1 MSTNKTN
8 KVYMPPVEEV
18 IKRLE
23 NTNKNT
29 VIVAGRDGLGKS
41 VVLKEYVA
49 RNEDLNNPVI
59 DCTFSYDDL
68 VVRGNKKVIELSYVC
83 KALEKMVLYV
93 TEHHNNEE
101 LREVLAFEQK
111 LLAIRKHLNYMYFFG
126 KYNPTDD
133 LVKEL
138 SNNPLVL
145 LEEFMTIVKEKLN
158 YESVTAVIDNFD
170 TVGNAN
176 GHFQQFVYNVLSQ
189 YVRLVI
195 TLSDEEILNSEEN
208 MNVLQEYND
217 IVRIE
222 ALKDVDVVK
231 TILDSAMSSY
241 GYAHEKID
249 LVLSDETIAI
259 MISKTNGNLYDMIRT
274 IIVLYNKIY
283 QEELLPNEYDIF
295 VNNYIDAEIN
305 RNPVLSG
312 DFKLERKFQV
322 KHS

>member
-1 MSTNKTN
+1 
-8 KVYMPPVEEV
+8 
-18 IKRLE
+18 
-23 NTNKNT
+23 
-29 VIVAGRDGLGKS
+29 
-41 VVLKEYVA
+41 
-49 RNEDLNNPVI
+49 
-59 DCTFSYDDL
+59 
-68 VVRGNKKVIELSYVC
+68 
-83 KALEKMVLYV
+83 
-93 TEHHNNEE
+93 
-101 LREVLAFEQK
+101 
-111 LLAIRKHLNYMYFFG
+111 
-126 KYNPTDD
+126 
-133 LVKEL
+133 
-138 SNNPLVL
+138 
-145 LEEFMTIVKEKLN
+145 
-158 YESVTAVIDNFD
+158 
-170 TVGNAN
+170 
-176 GHFQQFVYNVLSQ
+176 
-189 YVRLVI
+189 
-195 TLSDEEILNSEEN
+195 
-208 MNVLQEYND
+208 VLQEYND